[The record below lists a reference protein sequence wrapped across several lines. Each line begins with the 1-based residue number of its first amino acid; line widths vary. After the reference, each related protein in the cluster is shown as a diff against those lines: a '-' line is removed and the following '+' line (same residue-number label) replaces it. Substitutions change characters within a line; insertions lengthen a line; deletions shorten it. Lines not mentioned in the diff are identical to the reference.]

1 MDETPAY
8 SALDHVPRHPERNVP
23 PMPSPKLAAVRTYAD
38 EWSHQLF
45 ADFRGVGVVRDVL
58 DTDRSGSVVR
68 ILQGMLALAFQ
79 QSFLLATVLTHQE
92 PRWAERRWVR
102 ELEEN
107 ERSSRLQIPGY
118 GPVPLSRAQT
128 ERPRLNVPQAI
139 GRLLELEARVPAD
152 ERPATDESTETAP
165 RECEAGTDDTVERAL
180 AAFLDAFMCLD
191 YDRLRTYFAEDATVF
206 HPWGG
211 SGQPQFWN
219 ATLDEWRSSRP
230 GPPELDIQPR
240 DVHIQSL
247 GDVAVVTF
255 HFRRDAAAL
264 GRRTFVWHKTLA
276 GWKIVH
282 LHASNLPA
290 AEAPSRTPTS
300 HNQ

>member
-1 MDETPAY
+1 
-8 SALDHVPRHPERNVP
+8 
-23 PMPSPKLAAVRTYAD
+23 MPSPQLAAVRAYAD
-38 EWSHQLF
+38 EWSQQLF
-45 ADFRGVGVVRDVL
+45 ADLRSVGVVRDVL
-58 DTDRSGSVVR
+58 ENDRSGSVVR

-79 QSFLLATVLTHQE
+79 QSFLLATVLTHRE
-92 PRWAERRWVR
+92 PRWGERRWVR
-102 ELEEN
+102 ELEED

-139 GRLLELEARVPAD
+139 GRLLELEARAPACD
-152 ERPATDESTETAP
+152 CPSTDAATENVQRDGET
-165 RECEAGTDDTVERAL
+165 GTDDTVERAL

-191 YDRLRTYFAEDATVF
+191 HDRLRTYFAEDATIF

-211 SGQPQFWN
+211 SRQPQFWN
-219 ATLDEWRSSRP
+219 ATMDEWRTNRP
-230 GPPELDIQPR
+230 GPPELDIQPH

-264 GRRTFVWHKTLA
+264 GRRTFVWHKTPS

-290 AEAPSRTPTS
+290 AEAPSLTPTN